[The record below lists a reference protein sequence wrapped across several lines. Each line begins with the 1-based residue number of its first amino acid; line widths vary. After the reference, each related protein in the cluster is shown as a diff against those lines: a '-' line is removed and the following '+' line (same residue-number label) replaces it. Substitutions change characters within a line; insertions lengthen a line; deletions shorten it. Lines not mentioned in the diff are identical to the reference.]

1 VDFAKVYV
9 DGLTRHVITDV
20 QQCQELVDTA
30 MKRRNIQTTMMSTC
44 SSRSHALAIFKIESA
59 APGSDEVRS
68 ATLSLIDLAG
78 SERQSKTGAT
88 GHVLKEGALINRSLT
103 ALGNCISALTDT
115 KTRHIP
121 YRDSALTRLL
131 QDSLGGTC
139 NTVMSCHVSPAEWS
153 YDESLSTL
161 RYGTRARMIRNKP
174 KSTAPPPETAAPIPP
189 APLKLAAAASKLASA
204 TQKQSQQSELRE
216 EEEWVVVLPQQDA
229 ISSVAEVA
237 RMLEEEGVASIP
249 PAEFLQRFQRYV
261 GALGRAE
268 EEWEQ
273 V

>member
-1 VDFAKVYV
+1 
-9 DGLTRHVITDV
+9 
-20 QQCQELVDTA
+20 
-30 MKRRNIQTTMMSTC
+30 
-44 SSRSHALAIFKIESA
+44 
-59 APGSDEVRS
+59 
-68 ATLSLIDLAG
+68 
-78 SERQSKTGAT
+78 
-88 GHVLKEGALINRSLT
+88 
-103 ALGNCISALTDT
+103 
-115 KTRHIP
+115 
-121 YRDSALTRLL
+121 
-131 QDSLGGTC
+131 
-139 NTVMSCHVSPAEWS
+139 
-153 YDESLSTL
+153 
-161 RYGTRARMIRNKP
+161 MIRNKP

-237 RMLEEEGVASIP
+237 RKLEEEGVASIP

-261 GALGRAE
+261 GAVGRAE